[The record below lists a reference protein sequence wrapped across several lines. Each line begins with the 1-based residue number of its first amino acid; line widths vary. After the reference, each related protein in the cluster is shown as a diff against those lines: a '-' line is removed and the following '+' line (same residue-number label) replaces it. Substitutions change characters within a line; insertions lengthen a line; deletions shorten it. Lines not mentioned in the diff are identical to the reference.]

1 MSGCTHGRKL
11 TCVGRADLQAWS
23 PMRLAVIG
31 AGAGVFTMHR
41 PALGSS
47 HLDVVG
53 LSDVVDEP
61 ARSRA
66 RDLGCPFF
74 ENHRVML
81 SATTPDVVTILAP
94 HPFHAPL
101 ALDAMR
107 AGAHVLVEKPIAV
120 QVSEA
125 DAMIEMAARVGRL
138 LAVNLQQRARAEVR
152 TARGLI
158 QSGRLGQIQ
167 RVAMTATWT
176 RTAAYYALAGWR
188 GTWLGEGGGVLMNQA
203 PHTLDVLCHLLGQ
216 PSRVVAW
223 NRTLV
228 HAIET
233 EDTSLAMLEWPN
245 GAHGTLLV
253 STAQAGEP
261 ERLEIVGT
269 RGGLLVQRGQ
279 VSFSEAEADLVE
291 FMRTS
296 DNPFG
301 TLAYEPRPVDLEPG
315 TGDHRAIYDNLVRA
329 IADGEPLIADGAQG
343 RLSLELANALIYSSH
358 IGQAVDLPLDR
369 AAYADM
375 LAHKQNQLVPSG

>member
-1 MSGCTHGRKL
+1 
-11 TCVGRADLQAWS
+11 
-23 PMRLAVIG
+23 MRLAVIG

-41 PALGSS
+41 PALDGP
-47 HLDVVG
+47 HIEVVG
-53 LSDVVDEP
+53 LSDVVEEP

-74 ENHRVML
+74 ANHRVML
-81 SATTPDVVTILAP
+81 SATTPDAVTILAP

-101 ALDAMR
+101 ALDALR

-125 DAMIEMAARVGRL
+125 DAMIEMAARIERL

-152 TARGLI
+152 TARALI

-167 RVAMTATWT
+167 RVEMTATWT
-176 RTAAYYALAGWR
+176 RTAAYYALASWR
-188 GTWLGEGGGVLMNQA
+188 GTWRGEGGGVLMNQA

-223 NRTLV
+223 NRTLF

-233 EDTSLAMLEWPN
+233 EDTSQAMLEWPN
-245 GAHGTLLV
+245 GAQGTLLV

-269 RGGLLVQRGQ
+269 RGALLLQRGQ
-279 VSFSEAEADLVE
+279 LSFSEAQADLLE
-291 FMRTS
+291 FMRDS

-301 TLAYEPRPVDLEPG
+301 KLAYEPRPVELEPG

-329 IADGEPLIADGAQG
+329 IADGTPLIADGAQG

-358 IGQAVDLPLDR
+358 TAQAVDLPLDR
-369 AAYADM
+369 AAYAR
-375 LAHKQNQLVPSG
+375 LLEHKPKQLTPTA